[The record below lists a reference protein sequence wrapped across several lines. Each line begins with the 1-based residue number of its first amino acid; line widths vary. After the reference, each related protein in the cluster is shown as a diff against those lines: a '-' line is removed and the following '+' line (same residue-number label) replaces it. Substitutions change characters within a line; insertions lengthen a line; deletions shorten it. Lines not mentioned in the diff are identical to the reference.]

1 MRLLP
6 DTNVLVYETVEDS
19 SHHVEACKLLDSAE
33 EVFIPSII
41 AHEYFWVMIK
51 LGVSLD
57 VILSKIEEYLEDSRT
72 RYFMEPID
80 VYRKAV
86 TMIQE
91 DKASPREVNDYL
103 ILAVAYRERLVLAT
117 YDYNLRRAAVRRGI
131 KVAP

>member
-6 DTNVLVYETVEDS
+6 DTNVLVYET
-19 SHHVEACKLLDSAE
+19 VEACKLLDSAE

-41 AHEYFWVMIK
+41 AHEYFWVMTK

-57 VILSKIEEYLEDSRT
+57 VFLSKVEEYLEDSRT
-72 RYFMEPID
+72 RYFVEPLD
-80 VYRKAV
+80 TYRRAI

-91 DKASPREVNDYL
+91 DKASLREVNDYL

-117 YDYNLRRAAVRRGI
+117 YDHNLRKTAIKRGI
-131 KVAP
+131 KLVP